1 MLVLTDLLNVL
12 IVLIKCYIVKCWN
25 IEDFKKYTVGGVTY
39 YQKTERFLYCGRV
52 FTKLERCLYSSRRTI
67 YTMELMIS
75 FTLFH

>member
-52 FTKLERCLYSSRRTI
+52 FT
-67 YTMELMIS
+67 
-75 FTLFH
+75 